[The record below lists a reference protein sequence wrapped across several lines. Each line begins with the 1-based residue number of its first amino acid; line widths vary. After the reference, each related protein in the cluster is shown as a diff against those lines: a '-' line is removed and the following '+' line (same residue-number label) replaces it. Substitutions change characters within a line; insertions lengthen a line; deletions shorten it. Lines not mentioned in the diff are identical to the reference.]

1 MNFDNEIT
9 KNIKKENTIN
19 EYIKNMEK
27 YNPVH
32 IKQKEYIEAL
42 VNDIYENDIKDI
54 ISIVPCRCGI
64 GKSTSINAILYQL
77 ANSGIGKALKPLDGY
92 GAIFI
97 TDNVERLNKT
107 YNYSN
112 LYTFAYL
119 MKYKEDSI
127 EEENRK
133 TFGEQIKEQ
142 YNFPILLITTQK
154 YFKMTKEERQVLYKW
169 RGGTRELCLIDEKPY
184 LIKSVAITER
194 YLSKIRIA
202 LEEVK
207 KCDDKTYLLNTWK
220 IIYNDLDIIR
230 DRMASTYTTMWLKN
244 SKKSLLFSED
254 EDKKFFKILSQYVT
268 TTIYEDTLR
277 LKDIYTNGCLFVSSD
292 NKDTDNS
299 RQFILTYNNID
310 KFDTDKCKY
319 YILDATSKFDIDY
332 LLEKKALK
340 YMNIDDEKA
349 DKDIRV
355 NMIPFS
361 TSQKKLKETG
371 EYSNTDVICGWI
383 NKSFSENLLVACNR
397 GTNGMIYNRFNNNLD
412 TENIEYFGNIKG
424 KNEYESLKEMVH
436 IGFNR
441 FSDIAYLE
449 TYIVLYDMANK
460 FNNSVDADIQEEIN
474 TLLNSEKGQFTD
486 LKMRGI
492 FRSKCIVDT
501 VQNVMRIKCRHFTN
515 TDKCTI
521 WIITS
526 LLYEDVVRRVA
537 SNIGAEYYTFSP
549 TEFEEAKTMSRK
561 PNEGKDMTNP
571 QKIKTYF
578 NKITNGTIIK
588 MADIIAGSGC
598 DRNAVKNAVKK
609 NPELNKWFDEHKGEK
624 RGQYVI

>member
-1 MNFDNEIT
+1 MKFDNEIT
-9 KNIKKENTIN
+9 KSLKKQNTID
-19 EYIKNMEK
+19 EYIKNMGK
-27 YNPVH
+27 YNTVH
-32 IKQKEYIEAL
+32 IKQKEYIEKL
-42 VNDIYENDIKDI
+42 VEDIYENDIKDI

-77 ANSGIGKALKPLDGY
+77 ANSGFGKATKPLDGY

-97 TDNVERLNKT
+97 TDNIERLNKT
-107 YNYSN
+107 YNYGDLS
-112 LYTFAYL
+112 TFAYL
-119 MKYKEDSI
+119 MKYKEDDI
-127 EEENRK
+127 EYENRK
-133 TFGEQIKEQ
+133 TFGKQIAEQ
-142 YNFPILLITTQK
+142 YNFPILLMTTQK
-154 YFKMTKEERQVLYKW
+154 YFKMSKEERKVLYKW

-184 LIKSVAITER
+184 LIQSVAITEK

-220 IIYNDLDIIR
+220 IIYNELDIIR
-230 DRMASTYTTMWLKN
+230 DRLASTYTTMWLKN

-254 EDKKFFKILSQYVT
+254 EDKKFFNVLSKYVT
-268 TTIYEDTLR
+268 TSIYEDTVRLR
-277 LKDIYTNGCLFVSSD
+277 DIYTNGCLFVSSD
-292 NKDTDNS
+292 SKDTDNS
-299 RQFILTYNNID
+299 RQFILTYNNMD

-332 LLEKKALK
+332 LLDKKVLK
-340 YMNIDDEKA
+340 YMSIDDEKA

-361 TSQKKLKETG
+361 TSQKKLKSIG
-371 EYSNTDVICGWI
+371 EYSNTDVIGGWI
-383 NKSFSENLLVACNR
+383 NKSFDDNVLVACNR
-397 GTNGMIYNRFNNNLD
+397 GTNGIIYNRFDNILD
-412 TENIEYFGNIKG
+412 TQNIEYFGNIKG

-460 FNNSVDADIQEEIN
+460 FNNSNDTDILEEIN

-486 LKMRGI
+486 LNMRAI

-526 LLYEDVVRRVA
+526 SLYEDVVKRVVN
-537 SNIGAEYYTFSP
+537 NIGAEFYILTP
-549 TEFEEAKTMSRK
+549 NEFEEAKTMSRK

-571 QKIKTYF
+571 QKIKTYL
-578 NKITNGTIIK
+578 NGISKGTVLK

-598 DRNAVKNAVKK
+598 NRDAVKNAIKK
-609 NPELNKWFDEHKGEK
+609 NPELNKWFNEHKGDK
-624 RGQYVI
+624 RGQYIA

>member
-1 MNFDNEIT
+1 
-9 KNIKKENTIN
+9 
-19 EYIKNMEK
+19 
-27 YNPVH
+27 
-32 IKQKEYIEAL
+32 
-42 VNDIYENDIKDI
+42 
-54 ISIVPCRCGI
+54 
-64 GKSTSINAILYQL
+64 
-77 ANSGIGKALKPLDGY
+77 
-92 GAIFI
+92 
-97 TDNVERLNKT
+97 
-107 YNYSN
+107 
-112 LYTFAYL
+112 
-119 MKYKEDSI
+119 
-127 EEENRK
+127 
-133 TFGEQIKEQ
+133 
-142 YNFPILLITTQK
+142 
-154 YFKMTKEERQVLYKW
+154 
-169 RGGTRELCLIDEKPY
+169 
-184 LIKSVAITER
+184 
-194 YLSKIRIA
+194 
-202 LEEVK
+202 
-207 KCDDKTYLLNTWK
+207 
-220 IIYNDLDIIR
+220 
-230 DRMASTYTTMWLKN
+230 
-244 SKKSLLFSED
+244 
-254 EDKKFFKILSQYVT
+254 
-268 TTIYEDTLR
+268 
-277 LKDIYTNGCLFVSSD
+277 
-292 NKDTDNS
+292 
-299 RQFILTYNNID
+299 
-310 KFDTDKCKY
+310 
-319 YILDATSKFDIDY
+319 
-332 LLEKKALK
+332 
-340 YMNIDDEKA
+340 MNIDDEKA

>member
-1 MNFDNEIT
+1 MKFDNEIT
-9 KNIKKENTIN
+9 KNLKKKNTID
-19 EYIKNMEK
+19 EYIKNMGK
-27 YNPVH
+27 YNTVH
-32 IKQKEYIEAL
+32 PKQKEYIEKL
-42 VNDIYENDIKDI
+42 VEGIYEKDIKKI

-77 ANSGIGKALKPLDGY
+77 ANSGFGKATKSLEGY

-97 TDNVERLNKT
+97 TDNIERLNKT
-107 YNYSN
+107 YNYGDLSN
-112 LYTFAYL
+112 FAYL
-119 MKYKEDSI
+119 MKYKEGEI
-127 EEENRK
+127 EYENKK
-133 TFGEQIKEQ
+133 TFGKQIAEQ
-142 YNFPILLITTQK
+142 YNFPILLMTTQK
-154 YFKMTKEERQVLYKW
+154 YFKMSKEERKVLYKW

-184 LIKSVAITER
+184 LIQSVAITEK

-220 IIYNDLDIIR
+220 IIYNELDIIR

-254 EDKKFFKILSQYVT
+254 EDKKFFDVLSKYVT
-268 TTIYEDTLR
+268 TSIYEDIVRLR
-277 LKDIYTNGCLFVSSD
+277 DIYTNGCLFISSD
-292 NKDTDNS
+292 SKETDNS
-299 RQFILTYNNID
+299 RQFILSYNNMD

-332 LLEKKALK
+332 LLDKKVLK
-340 YMNIDDEKA
+340 YMSIDDEKA

-361 TSQKKLKETG
+361 TSQKKLKLIG
-371 EYSNTDVICGWI
+371 EYSNTDVIGGWV
-383 NKSFSENLLVACNR
+383 NKSFDNNVLVACNR
-397 GTNGMIYNRFNNNLD
+397 GNNGIIYNRFDNILN
-412 TENIEYFGNIKG
+412 TQNIEYFGNIKG

-460 FNNSVDADIQEEIN
+460 FNNSNDVDILEEIN
-474 TLLNSEKGQFTD
+474 TLLNSEKGHFTD
-486 LKMRGI
+486 LNMRAI

-526 LLYEDVVRRVA
+526 SLYKDVVKRVVN
-537 SNIGAEYYTFSP
+537 NIGAEFFILTP
-549 TEFEEAKTMSRK
+549 NEFEEAKTMSRK
-561 PNEGKDMTNP
+561 PNEGKEMTNP
-571 QKIKTYF
+571 QKIKTYL
-578 NKITNGTIIK
+578 NGISKGTVLK

-598 DRNAVKNAVKK
+598 NRNAVKNAIKK
-609 NPELNKWFDEHKGEK
+609 NPELNKWFSEHKGEK
-624 RGQYVI
+624 RGQYIS

>member
-207 KCDDKTYLLNTWK
+207 KCDDKTYLLDTWK

-460 FNNSVDADIQEEIN
+460 FNNSADADIQEEIN
-474 TLLNSEKGQFTD
+474 TLLNSERGQFTD

-515 TDKCTI
+515 IDKCTI

-571 QKIKTYF
+571 QKIKTYL